1 MSGGTSAKRRTLIWV
16 AAAVVA
22 LGVAAAIVLI
32 TRSGDTSDAADEGD
46 RGVEQRTQEF
56 LKGDGAL
63 LLTMHEVAQ
72 AVATGAVDCPTAIAR
87 LDREAPS
94 DRAGVLAA
102 SVDDGELESYMSE
115 EREALGLTLAAC
127 KKDPNLDEAIRK
139 VQSRLDALG
148 IRR

>member
-1 MSGGTSAKRRTLIWV
+1 MSGGTAVKRRTLIWV

-22 LGVAAAIVLI
+22 LGAAVAIVLI
-32 TRSGDTSDAADEGD
+32 TRSSDSSQEPD
-46 RGVEQRTQEF
+46 RGAEQRTQEF
-56 LKGDGAL
+56 LKGDGAP

-72 AVATGAVDCPTAIAR
+72 AVATGTVDCPAAIAR
-87 LDREAPS
+87 LNREAPP
-94 DRAGVLAA
+94 DQAGLLAG
-102 SVDDGELESYMSE
+102 SIEDGELEAYMAE

-127 KKDPNLDEAIRK
+127 QKNEGLDEAVRK